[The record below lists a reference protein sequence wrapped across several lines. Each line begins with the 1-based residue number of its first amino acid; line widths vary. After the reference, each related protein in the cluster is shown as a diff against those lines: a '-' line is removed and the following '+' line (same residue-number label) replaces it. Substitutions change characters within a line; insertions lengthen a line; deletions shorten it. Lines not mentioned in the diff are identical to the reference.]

1 MTQDASLEK
10 SYREARERY
19 AQIGVDTDRAL
30 STLAMVPICLQCWQG
45 DDVIGFERH
54 GVATI
59 SGGIQATGGYPG
71 RARSIS
77 ELQSDIA
84 QAASLIPGRHRVNL
98 HAMYGDFGG
107 KEVER
112 DQILPEH
119 YRPWVEWAKGIHLM
133 LDFNATCF
141 AHPRADS
148 GFTLSHRDRA
158 IRQFWIEHVQRC
170 RSISSFLGRTQG
182 SPCMHDLWIPDGSKD
197 VTVSRSEHRTL
208 LKESLD
214 QIFETTFAPTEMKD
228 AVESKL
234 FGIGSESYV
243 VGSHEFY
250 MGYASTRRVIPCIDM
265 GHFHPTESVA
275 DKISSLLLFHPEIL
289 LHVSRG
295 VRWDSD
301 HVVILNDD
309 LRSLM
314 EEIVRSG
321 HLQRVN
327 FALDFFD
334 ASINRVGAWIIG
346 ARATQKGL
354 LLALLEPTETLR
366 SYEQEG
372 NNFARLALL
381 EELKTLPAGA
391 IWDFFCMTMGVP
403 PGERWIHV
411 VSEYERDVLRKR
423 S

>member
-1 MTQDASLEK
+1 MMKDASLERLY
-10 SYREARERY
+10 SEARDRY
-19 AQIGVDTDRAL
+19 AQIGVDTDRAI
-30 STLAMVPICLQCWQG
+30 SVLAKIPISLQCWQG
-45 DDVIGFERH
+45 DDVVGFERH
-54 GVATI
+54 GMSTS

-84 QAASLIPGRHRVNL
+84 QAASTIPGKHRVNL

-107 KEVER
+107 RRVER
-112 DQILPEH
+112 DEILPEH
-119 YRPWVEWAKGIHLM
+119 YRPWLEWAGGIKVK
-133 LDFNATCF
+133 LDFNSTCF
-141 AHPRADS
+141 AHPKADS
-148 GFTLSHRDRA
+148 GFTLSHRDHA
-158 IRQFWIEHVQRC
+158 IRRFWIEHVQRC
-170 RSISSFLGRTQG
+170 RSISAFIGRTQG

-197 VTVSRSEHRTL
+197 ATVSRSEHRML

-214 QIFETTFAPTEMKD
+214 QIYDTTFVPTEMKD

-250 MGYASTRRVIPCIDM
+250 MGYAITRNLIPCIDM

-275 DKISSLLLFHPEIL
+275 DKISSLLLFHKEIL

-309 LRSLM
+309 LRNLM

-334 ASINRVGAWIIG
+334 ASINRVGAWVIG

-354 LLALLEPTETLR
+354 LLALLEPTDTLR
-366 SYEQEG
+366 TYEREG

-381 EELKTLPAGA
+381 EDLKTMPAG
-391 IWDFFCMTMGVP
+391 IVWDYFCMTLGVP
-403 PGERWIHV
+403 PGGRWIDAV
-411 VSEYERDVLRKR
+411 LKYEREVLRTR